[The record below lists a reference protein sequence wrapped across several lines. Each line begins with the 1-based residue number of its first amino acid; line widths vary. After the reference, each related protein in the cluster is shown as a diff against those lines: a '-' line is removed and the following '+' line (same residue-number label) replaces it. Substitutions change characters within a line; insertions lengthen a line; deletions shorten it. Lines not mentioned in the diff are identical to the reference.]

1 MDKFIKFVLQQ
12 LHITTF
18 AALCRKWEDVLDWF
32 FYFNKATGC
41 GVPSFEDV
49 RRYLNVHS

>member
-1 MDKFIKFVLQQ
+1 MEKFIKFTIKQ
-12 LHITTF
+12 LKIYDLSSF
-18 AALCRKWEDVLDWF
+18 CRKWEEVLDWF

-49 RRYLNVHS
+49 RRYL